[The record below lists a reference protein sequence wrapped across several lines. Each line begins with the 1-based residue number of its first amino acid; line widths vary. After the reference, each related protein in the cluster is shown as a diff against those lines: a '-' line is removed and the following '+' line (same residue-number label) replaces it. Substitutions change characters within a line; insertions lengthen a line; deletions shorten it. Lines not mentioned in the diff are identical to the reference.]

1 MGNTPH
7 HAEGEQQPLQKA
19 RRVHMNSGPQ
29 LNERLEAFWPIV
41 GQQGLLRFD
50 QAQRFLGRLSPEPGK
65 MKQPGTLSAER
76 TRKLLRPWIDEGV
89 LLYKVYYVHQK
100 GVFWLT
106 AKGYRYARLNLRYYE
121 PSPSTLP
128 HLCAVNEVRLLIE
141 ARCPK
146 DTWRSERE
154 IRAQQNVNSIGSTP
168 PHVPDAELISPDG
181 TVRAIEVEL
190 TIKAEKRLETTVFDL
205 AANKRY
211 NAVWYFLPE
220 SVYSAI
226 ANAVRKLPPEHQK
239 RFAFFTLKGD
249 SYPHESGEST
259 QESAT

>member
-7 HAEGEQQPLQKA
+7 RAEGEQHPRQKA

-89 LLYKVYYVHQK
+89 LLYKAYYVRQK

-106 AKGYRYARLNLRYYE
+106 AKGYRYAKLNLRYYE

-154 IRAQQNVNSIGSTP
+154 IRAMQNVKDSTP
-168 PHVPDAELISPDG
+168 PHVPDAELISANG
-181 TVRAIEVEL
+181 HSVIGIECEL
-190 TIKAEKRLETTVFDL
+190 TVKSEKRLEEIVFDL
-205 AANKRY
+205 AGNKRY
-211 NAVWYFLPE
+211 STIWYFAPE
-220 SVYSAI
+220 PVYT
-226 ANAVRKLPPEHQK
+226 AVKKAVNKLPAEHRK
-239 RFAFFTLKGD
+239 RFVFYTLKGEP
-249 SYPHESGEST
+249 YTESG
-259 QESAT
+259 A

>member
-1 MGNTPH
+1 MSETQH
-7 HAEGEQQPLQKA
+7 RADGEQPVHKA

-29 LNERLEAFWPIV
+29 LTNRLESFWTIL
-41 GQQGLLRFD
+41 GQQGILDYL
-50 QAQRFLGRLSPEPGK
+50 QAQRFLGLLSPEPDK
-65 MKQPGTLSAER
+65 MKQPGILSAER

-89 LLYKVYYVHQK
+89 LCYRAYYARQK

-106 AKGYRYARLNLRYYE
+106 TKGYKYAQLNLRYYE
-121 PSPSTLP
+121 PVPSSLSR
-128 HLCAVNEVRLLIE
+128 LVAVNNVRLLIAE
-141 ARCPK
+141 RHPK

-154 IRAQQNVNSIGSTP
+154 LRAMQNVNSIGSTP

-181 TVRAIEVEL
+181 NVRAIEVEL
-190 TIKAEKRLETTVFDL
+190 TIKAEKRLETIVFDL

-220 SVYSAI
+220 SVYSAVT
-226 ANAVRKLPPEHQK
+226 NAVRKLPPEHQK

-249 SYPHESGEST
+249 SYPHESREST
-259 QESAT
+259 PESGT